1 MMAATAVGAQLTEL
15 QRTAQIRLAAQ
26 TVAQLRSAWG
36 LLDPADLDATFQR
49 WLRVAVPIVQANR
62 SSSTR
67 LAAAYLAA
75 FRRAEIGTV
84 ADLKVVFAAPVD
96 VKAVTT
102 SLLVT
107 GPWSV
112 KTAMT
117 RGVMLDRAVDVA
129 QARTG
134 AAGMRHALDGG
145 RDTIVD
151 TVAADRRALG
161 WARVAS
167 ANACAFCAMIASRGP
182 DYGSEASASFEP
194 HDGCQCGAEPVYHS
208 DAAWPDQSQRYRDL
222 WDEHTAGLS
231 GGPAAGKGGGEA
243 FNAFRRALSAD
254 R

>member
-1 MMAATAVGAQLTEL
+1 MAATAVGAQLTEL
-15 QRTAQIRLAAQ
+15 QRTAQLRLAAQ

-36 LLDPADLDATFQR
+36 LLDPADLDATFQQ
-49 WLRVAVPIVQANR
+49 WLRVAVPVVQANR
-62 SSSTR
+62 AASSR

-117 RGVMLDRAVDVA
+117 RGVQLARAADVA
-129 QARTG
+129 QARTA

-145 RDTIVD
+145 RDTLLD
-151 TVAADRRALG
+151 TVAADPKALG

-167 ANACAFCAMIASRGP
+167 GNACAFCAMVASRGP
-182 DYGSEASASFEP
+182 EYKSEESANFEA
-194 HDGCQCGAEPVYHS
+194 HDGCQCGAEPVYQA
-208 DAAWPDQSQRYRDL
+208 DAAWPPNSQRYRDL
-222 WDEHTAGLS
+222 WDEHAS
-231 GGPAAGKGGGEA
+231 GADNPL
-243 FNAFRRALSAD
+243 NAFRRALAD
-254 R
+254 G